1 MESRNRIINH
11 IFEKDVQQFQLMD
24 EKLRWCQALVDAD
37 LKISGRITEETLQIL
52 EVQNAEVIDGK
63 VSEKVN
69 EKAVEYVKYF
79 TAGEENK
86 QAEEFQKETGWNKV
100 LLTAPQYVE
109 WDKWVVF
116 REINDLPTEIQLEA
130 KRLIELEE
138 KYGILQN
145 LENFTKEH
153 GDRIAALQSE
163 TKNTLVVN
171 AYAGPGA
178 GKTTA
183 SLATVAE
190 LKKMGYVAE
199 YVSEYAKELVYEN
212 PAMLDGSMQ
221 NQFALLTEQLRRM
234 DRLIGK
240 VDIIVTDSPILLNLI
255 YGKDLPDEYKKMVP
269 DLYKQYDNF
278 NFFVKRGDAF
288 EQNGRMQDLTESIQK
303 DEEIRKLLDEQGLYY
318 GTYTHETSEK
328 LAQKIQVTYNRL
340 YGEKDKEQKQVPK
353 QNNTKRQEKA
363 PYQGIAYP
371 KKEGKDK
378 PEAFVVF
385 GKSEQ
390 DVISQIRVKNL
401 SYPETGKMSSCYIR
415 KLNPENEKYEDPQ
428 KYDLE
433 TGKNIT
439 TIYLKLPN
447 LKYADFVKLTKE
459 LKEKGAKY
467 NPIKKALYITKQDDP
482 TPFKDYLPKDIEG
495 SEKGQNEAS
504 KDISETQIIEKG
516 EGAGLSTSDLQAIVS
531 IGVKRGLQNK
541 DIMSSLDIAIVNGKS
556 KDQIYDLLTQDMN
569 HKISSLASAET
580 KKGSVLEAL
589 HENRQKISTD
599 TETRESVHKDQ
610 EIENVK

>member
-1 MESRNRIINH
+1 MEDRNRIINH
-11 IFEKDVQQFQLMD
+11 IFEKDVQQFQLRD

-37 LKISGRITEETLQIL
+37 LKISGQITEETLQIL

-63 VSEKVN
+63 VSEKAAVREVGEPQ
-69 EKAVEYVKYF
+69 EKTVEIK
-79 TAGEENK
+79 
-86 QAEEFQKETGWNKV
+86 
-100 LLTAPQYVE
+100 
-109 WDKWVVF
+109 D
-116 REINDLPTEIQLEA
+116 
-130 KRLIELEE
+130 
-138 KYGILQN
+138 

-153 GDRIAALQSE
+153 GDRIAALQNE
-163 TKNTLVVN
+163 TKKTLVVN

-255 YGKDLPDEYKKMVP
+255 YGQDLPDEYKKMIP

-278 NFFVKRGDAF
+278 NFFVKRGEAF
-288 EQNGRMQDLTESIQK
+288 EQNGRMQDHAESIRK
-303 DEEIRKLLDEQGLYY
+303 DEEIRNLLDDQGLYY
-318 GTYTHETSEK
+318 GTYTHETSAT

-340 YGEKDKEQKQVPK
+340 YGEKNKEQNKASKQR
-353 QNNTKRQEKA
+353 NTRRQEKA

-378 PEAFVVF
+378 PETVVVF
-385 GKSEQ
+385 GKSEK

-401 SYPETGKMSSCYIR
+401 SYPENGKMPSCYIR

-439 TIYLKLPN
+439 AIYLKLPN
-447 LKYADFVKLTKE
+447 LKYADFVKLTRE
-459 LKEKGAKY
+459 LKAKGAQY
-467 NPIKKALYITKQDDP
+467 NPIKKMLYITKQDDP
-482 TPFKDYLPKDIEG
+482 TPFKDYLPKDIEKP
-495 SEKGQNEAS
+495 EKGQNEAS
-504 KDISETQIIEKG
+504 KDISEEQIIEKG
-516 EGAGLSTSDLQAIVS
+516 ESVGLSANDLQVIIS
-531 IGVKRGLQNK
+531 IGVKRGLQCK
-541 DIMSSLDIAIVNGKS
+541 DIMSSLDAAIVNGKS

-569 HKISSLASAET
+569 DKISTLTSAEPP
-580 KKGSVLEAL
+580 KGSVLEAL
-589 HENRQKISTD
+589 HENQQKISAD
-599 TETRESVHKDQ
+599 TETRENVHKDQ

>member
-1 MESRNRIINH
+1 MENRNRIINH
-11 IFEKDVQQFQLMD
+11 IFEKDVQQFQLRD

-37 LKISGRITEETLQIL
+37 LKISGKITEETLQIL

-63 VSEKVN
+63 V
-69 EKAVEYVKYF
+69 YVK
-79 TAGEENK
+79 AAEKEVGELQEN
-86 QAEEFQKETGWNKV
+86 NI
-100 LLTAPQYVE
+100 
-109 WDKWVVF
+109 
-116 REINDLPTEIQLEA
+116 EIKDL
-130 KRLIELEE
+130 
-138 KYGILQN
+138 N
-145 LENFTKEH
+145 NFTKEH
-153 GDRIAALQSE
+153 GDKITALQSE
-163 TKNTLVVN
+163 TKKTLVVN

-221 NQFALLTEQLRRM
+221 NQLALLTEQLRRM

-255 YGKDLPDEYKKMVP
+255 YGKDLPDEYKKMIP

-278 NFFVKRGDAF
+278 NFFVKRGDTF
-288 EQNGRMQDLTESIQK
+288 EQNGRMQNHAESIQK
-303 DEEIRKLLDEQGLYY
+303 DEEIRKLLDGQGLYY
-318 GTYTHETSEK
+318 GTYTHETSAT

-340 YGEKDKEQKQVPK
+340 YGEKNKEQKKVPK
-353 QNNTKRQEKA
+353 QRNIKRQEKA

-371 KKEGKDK
+371 KKDGKDK
-378 PEAFVVF
+378 PEAVVVF

-401 SYPETGKMSSCYIR
+401 SYPESGKMSNCYIR

-439 TIYLKLPN
+439 AIYLKLPN
-447 LKYADFVKLTKE
+447 LKYADFVKLTRE
-459 LKEKGAKY
+459 LKQKGAQY
-467 NPIKKALYITKQDDP
+467 NPIKKVFYITKQDDP
-482 TPFKDYLPKDIEG
+482 TPFKDYLPQDIETL
-495 SEKGQNEAS
+495 EKGQNEAS

-516 EGAGLSTSDLQAIVS
+516 EQAGLSAGDLQTIVS
-531 IGVKRGLQNK
+531 IGVKRGLQCK
-541 DIMSSLDIAIVNGKS
+541 DIMSSLDTAITNGKS
-556 KDQIYDLLTQDMN
+556 KDEIYDLLTQDMN
-569 HKISSLASAET
+569 EKISSLTLSET
-580 KKGSVLEAL
+580 KKESVLEAL
-589 HENRQKISTD
+589 HENQQKITAD
-599 TETRESVHKDQ
+599 AEAREVARKDQ